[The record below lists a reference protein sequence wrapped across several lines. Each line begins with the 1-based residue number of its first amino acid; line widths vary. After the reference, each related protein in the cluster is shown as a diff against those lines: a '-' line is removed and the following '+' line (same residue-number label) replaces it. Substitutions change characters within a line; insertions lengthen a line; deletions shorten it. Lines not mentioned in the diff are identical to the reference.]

1 MNYVVS
7 SLAVHLL
14 IAYLEDNMK
23 MFWFWPVQLFGF
35 DYFANPCPP
44 RQVQLLNF
52 SCDFISMAHL
62 LLWTLQVSSAA
73 CMILLRIKGIV
84 NCFSHVKPCA
94 TAVCFMIVMSCIFC
108 LFLPLED
115 LGSIRSFL
123 VYDSNLWHER
133 QYDTWKS
140 DESERTCMECMW
152 VISNN
157 KE

>member
-62 LLWTLQVSSAA
+62 LL
-73 CMILLRIKGIV
+73 
-84 NCFSHVKPCA
+84 
-94 TAVCFMIVMSCIFC
+94 
-108 LFLPLED
+108 
-115 LGSIRSFL
+115 
-123 VYDSNLWHER
+123 
-133 QYDTWKS
+133 
-140 DESERTCMECMW
+140 
-152 VISNN
+152 
-157 KE
+157 